1 MLGQYPCLLL
11 LSFGDVENPA
21 CQWMGVE
28 ETRGFSLT
36 PCGVQAA
43 GLGGGAAEAGMH
55 CHRTGDSYTWYAI
68 AECLSTDYS
77 HHGDF
82 SVFCC

>member
-11 LSFGDVENPA
+11 LSFGGVENPA

-36 PCGVQAA
+36 PCGV
-43 GLGGGAAEAGMH
+43 LSFELDNF
-55 CHRTGDSYTWYAI
+55 TGQ
-68 AECLSTDYS
+68 
-77 HHGDF
+77 
-82 SVFCC
+82 